1 MSRRKPWSVGVL
13 GGALLSGAMLA
24 APSGAAAAIDPLSG
38 IDFVTIGAT
47 YGGAGNAAYQS
58 GQANQFVNGRGSV
71 AYEYKIGRMEVTTA
85 QWVEFYNA
93 AFDRPSND
101 LLPHLIPPD
110 PGHWGAQSATPN
122 TPGAKR
128 WSVIP
133 GQDLHAVGDI
143 GWRMA
148 AMYCN
153 WLHNGKSLDRSAFLS
168 GAYDVSTF
176 GFFGNIFTDQL
187 AHSPDAKYWVPTW
200 DEWLKAAHFD
210 PDKDNGDGTT
220 GGWWQYGNTSD
231 TLPVYG
237 PPGVGGG
244 GQANAGNNSSFGVP
258 LGAYPDEQ
266 SPWGLLD
273 VAGGTSEWTETV
285 RDQGTGGRY
294 RVYDGSHWFQ
304 DSFQSSL
311 VDRLRERAGDE
322 FPHIATFETGLRIA
336 SLVPTPG
343 AGALGVGV
351 FVICAQRRRRSAR
364 SSAHAGAALL
374 LG

>member
-1 MSRRKPWSVGVL
+1 MLSALLAAGLATGVL
-13 GGALLSGAMLA
+13 FA
-24 APSGAAAAIDPLSG
+24 APRAAFATIDPLSG

-47 YGGAGNAAYQS
+47 YGGVGNPAYQS

-93 AFDRPSND
+93 AFDRPSDD
-101 LLPHLIPPD
+101 LLPHLVPPD
-110 PGHWGAQSATPN
+110 PGHWGAQGTTPN
-122 TPGAKR
+122 TPGARR

-153 WLHNGKSLDRSAFLS
+153 WLHNGKSTDRAAFLN

-231 TLPVYG
+231 TAFVYG
-237 PPGVGGG
+237 PPG
-244 GQANAGNNSSFGVP
+244 
-258 LGAYPDEQ
+258 
-266 SPWGLLD
+266 
-273 VAGGTSEWTETV
+273 AGGV
-285 RDQGTGGRY
+285 K
-294 RVYDGSHWFQ
+294 
-304 DSFQSSL
+304 
-311 VDRLRERAGDE
+311 
-322 FPHIATFETGLRIA
+322 
-336 SLVPTPG
+336 PT
-343 AGALGVGV
+343 
-351 FVICAQRRRRSAR
+351 R
-364 SSAHAGAALL
+364 GAA
-374 LG
+374 G